1 MIASFGGNISVN
13 AHSVADG
20 SSGAYLALPSRLLGT
35 EYYVIAHINT
45 DVTTAAATR
54 DVTQFGVVALH
65 DETVL
70 DVTLPAGVHVTNSG
84 YGTYRNGQV
93 ISMILAKHQT
103 YQVFAFIVEVLYE
116 IRWCLHMRTE

>member
-1 MIASFGGNISVN
+1 MIESFGGNITVH

-45 DVTTAAATR
+45 DVTTAATH

-84 YGTYRNGQV
+84 YGTYRNGRV

-103 YQVFAFIVEVLYE
+103 YQVFAFVTLLCSY
-116 IRWCLHMRTE
+116 W

>member
-1 MIASFGGNISVN
+1 MIESFGGNISVH

-20 SSGAYLALPSRLLGT
+20 SSGAFLALPSRLLGT

-45 DVTTAAATR
+45 DVTAATR

-84 YGTYRNGQV
+84 YGTYRNGRV

-103 YQVFAFIVEVLYE
+103 YQVFAFVTLLCSY
-116 IRWCLHMRTE
+116 W